1 MQNKGNIRPTYEL
14 ISVDK
19 AETPAGMEGD
29 NWYRYVLGQGTSKIE
44 GLRSGSLK
52 SVTQHAENYSNELN
66 ERIRSG
72 GSTYSTRKKPQVQ
85 DKNAKPQET

>member
-1 MQNKGNIRPTYEL
+1 MQNKHNIRPTYEL

-19 AETPAGMEGD
+19 IDTPTGMEGD

-52 SVTQHAENYSNELN
+52 SVTLHAENYSNELN

-72 GSTYSTRKKPQVQ
+72 GSTYSTRKKPQAQ
-85 DKNAKPQET
+85 EKNTETQKT

>member
-1 MQNKGNIRPTYEL
+1 MQNKNTSRPVYEL

-19 AETPAGMEGD
+19 IDTPAGLEGD
-29 NWYRYVLGQGTSKIE
+29 NWYRYILGQGTSKID
-44 GLRSGSLK
+44 GLRQGSLK
-52 SVTQHAENYSNELN
+52 SVTQHAEEYSKELN

-85 DKNAKPQET
+85 DKKAE